1 VDIVEQLLDLC
12 RLAGAEVAEVYQ
24 SKSLSRPVFFEA
36 NRLKQLESAQSEGLA
51 LRLWKDGKPGL
62 AVAYGAVNPQVLVE
76 KTLAISG
83 LNDPETPQVNS
94 GSQQKYPDLGTPVA
108 VNNLLE
114 MGGSSIQ
121 ILRSAFPEI
130 ICSSQWDCESESV
143 RLVNSLGLDWSYTD
157 TTLSAYIAAEWIR
170 GDDFLSV
177 ADGQTERGAL
187 APEQIIRQIFQRLH
201 WAKINVPPPMGRV
214 PVLFTAKAAD
224 LLWETLQAALNGK
237 QVIERASPWSDRL
250 GQRVVSNQL
259 TISQIPNVGPFS
271 CPFDDEGTPTR
282 QLKLID
288 RGVLQLFYADKTV
301 GEILGSGSTGNGVRS
316 SLGSYPSPG
325 LMNLSIAA
333 GKYGLEEMISQVNE
347 GLIIDQ
353 ILGSGAGIAGDFSV
367 NVDLGYLV
375 RRGEVVG
382 RVKDTMVSG
391 NAYVALKNII
401 AVGNDTDWN
410 GPCST
415 PSILVDG
422 LSVTSRC

>member
-1 VDIVEQLLDLC
+1 VDIAEQLLDLS
-12 RLAGAEVAEVYQ
+12 RRAGAELAEVYQ
-24 SKSLSRPVFFEA
+24 SQSLSRPIFFEA
-36 NRLKQLESAQSEGLA
+36 NRLKQLESAQSEGTA
-51 LRLWKDGKPGL
+51 LRLWRHGKPGL
-62 AVAYGAVNPQVLVE
+62 AVAYGPVDPQVLVE
-76 KTLAISG
+76 KTLAISQ
-83 LNDPETPQVNS
+83 LNAPETPQINAGV
-94 GSQQKYPDLGTPVA
+94 QQRYPNLGAPVA
-108 VNNLLE
+108 VEHLLE
-114 MGGSSIQ
+114 MGRSSIQ
-121 ILRSAFPEI
+121 MLRSTFPEV

-157 TTLSAYIAAEWIR
+157 ITLSAYLAAEWIR

-177 ADGQTERGAL
+177 ADGQTERGSL
-187 APEQIIRQIFQRLH
+187 NPEQIIRQISQRLQ
-201 WAKINVPPPMGRV
+201 WAKINVAPPTGRI

-224 LLWETLQAALNGK
+224 LLWETVQAATNGK
-237 QVIERASPWSDRL
+237 QVVERASPWSDRL
-250 GQRVVSNQL
+250 GQQVISNQL
-259 TISQIPNVGPFS
+259 TFAQLPHMGPFS

-301 GEILGSGSTGNGVRS
+301 GAILGSGSTGNGVRS

-333 GKYGLEEMISQVNE
+333 GEYSLKEMISQVNE

-353 ILGSGAGIAGDFSV
+353 VLGSGAGITGDFSV

-375 RRGEVVG
+375 RQGEVVG

-391 NAYVALKNII
+391 NAYVAMKNII
-401 AVGNDTDWN
+401 ALGNDADWN